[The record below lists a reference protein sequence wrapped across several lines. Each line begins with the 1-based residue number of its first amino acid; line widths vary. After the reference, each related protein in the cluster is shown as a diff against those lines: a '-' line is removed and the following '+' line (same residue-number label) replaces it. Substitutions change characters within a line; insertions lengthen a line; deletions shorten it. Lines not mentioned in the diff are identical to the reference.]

1 MIGRLILSNDLL
13 FDFFRKYNLLVVSIL
28 DIFRF
33 QIVVVMKSLLEIKAH
48 QIKLQNRYKLLIEK
62 AYNVRQTDHALS
74 DISEYK
80 AIKLLNKL
88 NRLKYLTRDG
98 SRQRLT

>member
-1 MIGRLILSNDLL
+1 
-13 FDFFRKYNLLVVSIL
+13 
-28 DIFRF
+28 
-33 QIVVVMKSLLEIKAH
+33 MKSLSEIKAH
-48 QIKLQNRYKLLIEK
+48 QTKLQNRYKQLIEK

-88 NRLKYLTRDG
+88 NRLKYLSREG

>member
-1 MIGRLILSNDLL
+1 MKTL
-13 FDFFRKYNLLVVSIL
+13 L
-28 DIFRF
+28 DI
-33 QIVVVMKSLLEIKAH
+33 KTH
-48 QIKLQNRYKLLIEK
+48 QVKLQKRYKQLIEQ

-88 NRLKYLTRDG
+88 NRLKYLTREMN
-98 SRQRLT
+98 SKALN

>member
-1 MIGRLILSNDLL
+1 MLAIC
-13 FDFFRKYNLLVVSIL
+13 FL
-28 DIFRF
+28 DIFNY
-33 QIVVVMKSLLEIKAH
+33 QTLVVMKTSMEIKTH
-48 QIKLQNRYKLLIEK
+48 QLKLQARYKQLIEQ

-88 NRLKYLTRDG
+88 NRLKYLNRDTTVK
-98 SRQRLT
+98 RLN